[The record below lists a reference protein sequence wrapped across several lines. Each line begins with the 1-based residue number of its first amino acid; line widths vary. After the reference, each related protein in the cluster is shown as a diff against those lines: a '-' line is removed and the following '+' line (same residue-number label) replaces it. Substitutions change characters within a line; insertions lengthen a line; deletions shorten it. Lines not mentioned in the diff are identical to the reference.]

1 MASIAFMPLTSI
13 PMPAPIGLYFFAR
26 SKTCT
31 WRTSEKHILRMP
43 SPDELG
49 AGLMMQGTRDLAEKL
64 AGRVADRWEHR
75 AVHWCSHLKLT
86 GKSFDEH

>member
-31 WRTSEKHILRMP
+31 GRKHENHTLRML
-43 SPDELG
+43 SPGG
-49 AGLMMQGTRDLAEKL
+49 AGLMIQGTRDLAQKL
-64 AGRVADRWEHR
+64 AGRVADRWEHH
-75 AVHWCSHLKLT
+75 AVHCCSYLKSMR
-86 GKSFDEH
+86 KSFDDYW